1 MPHKPRLVK
10 ITSNVLYIRDSNLFT
25 EECFD
30 HRAQCYWV
38 LLHDINGKVI
48 GGMCHDIKRNEL
60 RYVQLDEDNH
70 LMQVEPLS

>member
-1 MPHKPRLVK
+1 MSHKPRLVK
-10 ITSNVLYIRDSNLFT
+10 ITSNFLYIRDPNLFT
-25 EECFD
+25 KVCFD
-30 HRAQCYWV
+30 HRAQSYWM

-60 RYVQLDEDNH
+60 RCIQLNKGNY